1 LFTDIKAVIFDMD
14 GIIVDTEPLS
24 QEVDELIFKKEFNIT
39 IGDVYFETV
48 GIKEEEAIEF
58 YIKHFGLDINADELV
73 SKKRA
78 IYGELLKE
86 KASPI
91 QGSVEL
97 INSIKRRYR
106 LALASSA
113 TVEYVRTV
121 LKKLTI
127 EDAFEVIVT
136 GDDVKNGKPDP
147 EIYLLAATKLG
158 VDPSECLVLED
169 AEKGVKAAKEAGMKC
184 IAVPTEFT
192 KNLDFSRADLVIGNM
207 TKVQQYLTKN

>member
-1 LFTDIKAVIFDMD
+1 MFAGIKAVIFDMD

-24 QEVDELIFKKEFNIT
+24 QEVDELIFQKEFNIT
-39 IGDVYFETV
+39 VGDTYFETV
-48 GIKEEEAIEF
+48 GIKEVDAMQF
-58 YIKHFGLDINADELV
+58 YINHFGLDINAEDLV
-73 SKKRA
+73 RKKRA
-78 IYGELLKE
+78 VYIELLKE

-136 GDDVKNGKPDP
+136 GDDVTNGKPDP
-147 EIYLLAATKLG
+147 EIYLLAASKLG
-158 VDPSECLVLED
+158 LDPSKCLVLED
-169 AEKGVKAAKEAGMKC
+169 AEKGVKAAKNAGMKC

-192 KNLDFSRADLVIGNM
+192 KNLNFSKADVVINTM
-207 TKVQQYLTKN
+207 TEVHKYLT